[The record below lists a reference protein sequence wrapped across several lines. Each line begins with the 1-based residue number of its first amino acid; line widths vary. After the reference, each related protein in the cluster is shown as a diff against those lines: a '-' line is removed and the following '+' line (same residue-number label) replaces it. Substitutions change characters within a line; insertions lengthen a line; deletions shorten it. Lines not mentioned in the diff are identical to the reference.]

1 MKAIENE
8 RPEQF
13 HAFIEEQEGTITEL
27 HMKYDMLVWYARSNP
42 KNWDRP
48 KVMERI
54 KLVEGSYPQEVKD
67 LKSEDGEWHHG
78 FNSGMLACLRL
89 MDYPLG
95 VVDGLKEFPFLD
107 T

>member
-1 MKAIENE
+1 MNAMKNE
-8 RPEQF
+8 RPEEF
-13 HAFIEEQEGTITEL
+13 NAFIEEQEQTISEL

-48 KVMERI
+48 NVLERV
-54 KLVEGSYPQEVKD
+54 KLVEKSYPKETKA
-67 LKSEDGEWHHG
+67 LGEEDGDWHHG

-89 MDYPLG
+89 FDYPLG

>member
-1 MKAIENE
+1 MKAIKQE
-8 RPEQF
+8 RPEEF
-13 HAFIEEQEGTITEL
+13 HKFIEEQEQAVTEL

-42 KNWDRP
+42 DNWDIP
-48 KVMERI
+48 KVKERI
-54 KLVEGSYPQEVKD
+54 KLITSSYPEEVKD
-67 LKSEDGEWHHG
+67 LNSEDYEWHHG